1 VGTARSAL
9 GAALVTSGLLA
20 LGYAAT
26 TYVRGAVERDRVRTA
41 WEQAQ
46 ARAAVLG
53 VEAAARALSDAAPT
67 LARGA
72 PVAQL
77 VIPRLGVDEIVVEG
91 VGSRELNAGPGHV
104 PGSALP
110 GTPGNAVI
118 SAHRDRHFRRLAGL
132 AVGDTVLTRTVGG
145 ATVQWVVRSR
155 RVLDKDAP
163 ALFATKTPTLT
174 LTTCWPIAYLGSAP
188 DRLIVTAEPVKTA
201 VAVAGE

>member
-1 VGTARSAL
+1 MGTARTAL

-46 ARAAVLG
+46 ARAAVRD
-53 VEAAARALSDAAPT
+53 VEASARGMSGAPAS

-77 VIPRLGVDEIVVEG
+77 LIPRLRLDEIVVEG
-91 VGSRELNAGPGHV
+91 VGNRELNAGPGHV
-104 PGSALP
+104 PGSVLP
-110 GTPGNAVI
+110 GEAGNSVI
-118 SAHRDRHFRRLAGL
+118 SAHRDRHFRPLSGL
-132 AVGDTVLTRTVGG
+132 AVGDTIETRTAGG
-145 ATVQWVVRSR
+145 TSVRWVVRSR
-155 RVLDKDAP
+155 RILDKDAP
-163 ALFATKTPTLT
+163 ALFAAKTPTLT

-188 DRLIVTAEPVKTA
+188 DRLIVTAEPVGKLYA
-201 VAVAGE
+201 VGDR